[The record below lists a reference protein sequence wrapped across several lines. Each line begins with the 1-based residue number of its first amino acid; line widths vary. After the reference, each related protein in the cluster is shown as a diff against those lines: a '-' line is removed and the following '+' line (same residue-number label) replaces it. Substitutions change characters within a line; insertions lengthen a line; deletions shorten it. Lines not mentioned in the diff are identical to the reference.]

1 MDLINRETFM
11 SVTEATGRGAA
22 LFRDAESGHDVVISR
37 HGRPV
42 AAVIAIDH
50 LAAITSIE
58 SDLRSAAVVVSRLLA
73 DSGERHDLDAVIS
86 SFGYDRAD
94 LEAELD
100 ADLAAGR
107 D

>member
-1 MDLINRETFM
+1 MNRETVM

-22 LFRDAESGHDVVISR
+22 LFRDVETGHDVVIAR

-42 AAVIAIDH
+42 AAVVSVDH

-73 DSGERHDLDAVIS
+73 DNGERHDLDDVIS
-86 SFGYDRAD
+86 SFGYDRAE